1 MPKPYQQPYPP
12 LYHAATTRE
21 TFTNIGTLGL
31 SLLVGVATMTLAEI
45 LAVITDYQAAWQA
58 AGHPGQGDVW
68 LRLPIYVAACMNQAR
83 SEPQESVVRYYKRV
97 RQAYLHQSTTF
108 ENAARASR
116 AAQLMNL
123 TYDDL
128 LHTRV
133 VFGTPEHVTAQLSTL
148 RQEGGLSGIIM
159 EPNLGGH
166 IPPALVFRSMRLF
179 AQEVAPYF
187 R

>member
-1 MPKPYQQPYPP
+1 MPYQESRERFREYLEVMRLAWTRESFSYTGTFYTCQDLTLLPKPYQQPYPP

-133 VFGTPEHVTAQLSTL
+133 VFGTPEHVTA
-148 RQEGGLSGIIM
+148 
-159 EPNLGGH
+159 
-166 IPPALVFRSMRLF
+166 
-179 AQEVAPYF
+179 
-187 R
+187 